1 MENKF
6 NISIIGSGYIGL
18 VTGACLANLG
28 CNIVCADID
37 EQKVNNLNS
46 GIVPIYEPGLEDLVK
61 NNLLLGTLAFTTNIQ
76 KAIQESDIIFIA
88 VNTPTGKDGAAD
100 ISAVEA
106 VANVIRNNL
115 NNKKIICIK
124 STVPVGTHKVVQEII
139 GSEVTSIP
147 EFLREGCAINDFM
160 SPDRIV
166 IGTKSKD
173 IYTKLKSIFSLT
185 NCSAENIIWTDNAC
199 AETIKYVS
207 NSFLALKVSFI
218 NEIANFCDAV
228 GVDVLSVTNAVGLD
242 KRIGNQFLK
251 PGPGFGGSCFPKDIL
266 ALIKMSQDAKVE
278 LRSIK
283 ATVEINELQKKNVVQ
298 KLQKLI
304 QNFKGKTVAVLGVAF
319 KANTD
324 DVRQSPAIGIIQT
337 LKSEGCKIQIYD
349 PKAMENFNKEVPEL
363 VYCNNAYDACK
374 KADAVLVLTEWPEFA
389 QLDFAKIA
397 QLVKQKNIL
406 DTRNILDINLLQSL
420 GFSVDTIGRTV
431 VAQQNMFHNLTSS
444 NLDFKSL

>member
-18 VTGACLANLG
+18 VTGACLADLG

-37 EQKVNNLNS
+37 EQKINNLNS

-61 NNLLLGTLAFTTNIQ
+61 NNLLSGTLVFTTNIQ
-76 KAIQESDIIFIA
+76 KAIQESDIVFIA

-100 ISAVEA
+100 ISAVKT
-106 VANVIRNNL
+106 VANVIHNNI

-124 STVPVGTHKVVQEII
+124 STVPVGTHKIVQDII

-147 EFLREGCAINDFM
+147 EFLREGSAIHDFM

-166 IGTKSKD
+166 IGTKSQD
-173 IYTKLKSIFSLT
+173 TYNKLKAIFSLT
-185 NCSAENIIWTDNAC
+185 NCALENIIWTDNAS

-278 LRSIK
+278 LKSIK
-283 ATVEINELQKKNVVQ
+283 ATIEINELQKKNVVQ
-298 KLQKLI
+298 KLQKLLKD
-304 QNFKGKTVAVLGVAF
+304 FKGKTVAVLGVAF

-324 DVRQSPAIGIIQT
+324 DVRQSPAIGIIQA
-337 LKSEGCKIQIYD
+337 LRSEGCYIQIYD
-349 PKAMENFNKEVPEL
+349 PKAMENFNKEVSEL

-374 KADAVLVLTEWPEFA
+374 NADAVLVLTEWPEFA
-389 QLDFAKIA
+389 QMDFAKIA

-406 DTRNILDINLLQSL
+406 DARNILDITLLQSL

-431 VAQQNMFHNLTSS
+431 VAQQNNFHNLTSS

>member
-37 EQKVNNLNS
+37 EQKINNLNS

-61 NNLLLGTLAFTTNIQ
+61 NNLLLGTLVFTTNIQ

-100 ISAVEA
+100 ISAVKT
-106 VANVIRNNL
+106 VAQMIHNNL

-166 IGTKSKD
+166 IGTKSQY
-173 IYTKLKSIFSLT
+173 IYAKLKSIFSLT
-185 NCSAENIIWTDNAC
+185 NCSRENIIWTDNAC

-228 GVDVLSVTNAVGLD
+228 GVDVLSVANAVGLD

-278 LRSIK
+278 LKSIK
-283 ATVEINELQKKNVVQ
+283 ATIEINELQKKNVVQ

-304 QNFKGKTVAVLGVAF
+304 KDFKGKTVAVLGVAF

-324 DVRQSPAIGIIQT
+324 DVRQSPAIGIIQA
-337 LKSEGCKIQIYD
+337 LRLEGCHIQIYD

-363 VYCNNAYDACK
+363 VYNNNAYDTCK
-374 KADAVLVLTEWPEFA
+374 NADAVLVLTEWPEFT

-397 QLVKQKNIL
+397 QLVKQKNVL

-420 GFSVDTIGRTV
+420 GFSVDTIGRSI
-431 VAQQNMFHNLTSS
+431 VAQSKFHNFTSS